1 MLRRSL
7 SPGVLLGDNQEE
19 VMPGRLVGEGRPSSY
34 RAGRC
39 PMFARVAVYE
49 IPGHRVEEAVG
60 SFRQAIDQISGM
72 DGLEEVYVL
81 VSPESDRA
89 LTMSLWNQENAMEAS
104 RVTASRLR
112 NDAAKVVDGSVQSV
126 VEYEIAIYER
136 IGP

>member
-1 MLRRSL
+1 MRSRAIEWKRR
-7 SPGVLLGDNQEE
+7 LGA
-19 VMPGRLVGEGRPSSY
+19 S
-34 RAGRC
+34 
-39 PMFARVAVYE
+39 AR
-49 IPGHRVEEAVG
+49 
-60 SFRQAIDQISGM
+60 AIDQISGM